1 MLCITTGGPIETE
14 KLRLKPQSCSHRS
27 GTGPFYSRPGYS
39 IAMPSWDSIVDV
51 FDIQALSHTVLDRPR
66 TWALQQ
72 RWREVFA
79 AETRAETGKWVV
91 GGFEWHSHRC
101 AEDGARA
108 LALYQRQQNRPVWVL
123 PVTEYGN
130 SALGFRCDRRPELA
144 NSGFD
149 ALVVPEDFAWTIA
162 FTHEDGAGVY
172 GPYFRFAPPA
182 LEP

>member
-1 MLCITTGGPIETE
+1 MTDGDRVSALHHNRRPHRNREIAPQAA
-14 KLRLKPQSCSHRS
+14 KLQPPLV
-27 GTGPFYSRPGYS
+27 TGPSESRPGYS
-39 IAMPSWDSIVDV
+39 NAMPSWDSIVDV

-91 GGFEWHSHRC
+91 GGFEWHSLIDR

-108 LALYQRQQNRPVWVL
+108 LALYQRQENRPVWVL

-130 SALGFRCDRRPELA
+130 SALGFR
-144 NSGFD
+144 
-149 ALVVPEDFAWTIA
+149 
-162 FTHEDGAGVY
+162 
-172 GPYFRFAPPA
+172 
-182 LEP
+182 